1 MTEQTHMI
9 ALPFTAE
16 SFADGAVLPEPM
28 LCLGD
33 CRWANYHVAAE
44 IEFASD
50 AADNYAGVGLRGA
63 DGFLLRVYA
72 SGRFELRYR
81 EEVLQSGDV
90 PAFSEKKRHTVGI
103 AALGRMLLCFVDGNT
118 VAEMQYDGAMVRS
131 GEMVLESA
139 GEPNEFFNV
148 NAKSMPAFPG
158 SAAGCCV
165 IGADAPQITHTEEPE
180 TWEIRFYGG
189 GISLLGTA
197 EDASIAVWLDGR
209 LYSET
214 IPVGNSRTREAFFTI
229 EPIAARWHTLRME
242 LLSGSIDL
250 EGFEVPT
257 DDPLAAYDPTQFP
270 LDPHDP
276 ETPEKRKAAAKAAVK
291 ENALPI
297 AGAAAAGVAVA
308 AVTAGLL
315 LGGKKRPK
323 K

>member
-1 MTEQTHMI
+1 MTEQKRMI
-9 ALPFTAE
+9 PLPFTAE
-16 SFADGAVLPEPM
+16 HFADGAVLPEPV

-33 CRWANYHVAAE
+33 SRWANYQASAE

-63 DGFLLRVYA
+63 DGFLLRAYA

-90 PAFSEKKRHTVGI
+90 PSFSEKKRHTVGI

-165 IGADAPQITHTEEPE
+165 IAADAPQITHTEEPE

-189 GISLLGTA
+189 GISLLGVA

-209 LYSET
+209 LYSEA
-214 IPVGNSRTREAFFTI
+214 IPVGNSRTREAFITV
-229 EPIAARWHTLRME
+229 EPIPARWHDLKMEVLR
-242 LLSGSIDL
+242 GSIDF

-257 DDPLAAYDPTQFP
+257 DDPAAAYDPAQFP
-270 LDPHDP
+270 PDPRDP
-276 ETPEKRKAAAKAAVK
+276 KTVEKQKKAVKAAVK
-291 ENALPI
+291 RDALPL
-297 AGAAAAGVAVA
+297 ASAAAAGMLV